1 LFSQTTEYALR
12 AVAFVAGQSPRAC
25 TTDEISRAT
34 QVPPAYLSKVIQAL
48 ARGGVLASRR
58 GVGGGVSLAKETCQ
72 ITILDIVN
80 AVDPL
85 QRIKRCPIG
94 LAAHGVQ
101 LCPLHRR
108 VDDAIAQ
115 VEQAFASTTL
125 AEMLAEE
132 AQARQQKC
140 RFPRVK
146 SQ

>member
-1 LFSQTTEYALR
+1 MFSQTTEYALR
-12 AVAFVAGQSPRAC
+12 AVAFVAGQAPRAC
-25 TTDEISRAT
+25 TTEEISRAT

-48 ARGGVLASRR
+48 ARGGVLTSRR
-58 GVGGGVSLAKETCQ
+58 GAGGGVSLAKETCQ

-80 AVDPL
+80 SVDPL
-85 QRIKRCPIG
+85 QRITRCPIG

-115 VEQAFASTTL
+115 VEAAFASTTL

-132 AQARQQKC
+132 KQSPQQKC

-146 SQ
+146 SP